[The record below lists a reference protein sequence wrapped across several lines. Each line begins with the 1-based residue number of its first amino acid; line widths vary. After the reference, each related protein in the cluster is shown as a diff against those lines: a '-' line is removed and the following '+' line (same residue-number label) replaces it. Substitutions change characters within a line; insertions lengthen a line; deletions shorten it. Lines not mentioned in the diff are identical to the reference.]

1 MSNIPSAPDTTGA
14 KPKKDHTALIVVLVV
29 VFVVVVLPVIVVT
42 VLAVSAFKF
51 LGDHMDDIKDI
62 AHSYS
67 FVAGGD
73 EGAIYMSH
81 NEAVAA
87 RNIVAQIENTAS
99 ENRTISKRDC
109 LYLER
114 LAKYYIESNNG
125 AAVAEEIN
133 LCGEGIIKGSV
144 DYKQDINKSYD
155 YGQYRLALSVGSV
168 CHAFHFDK
176 NIETY
181 SFYTSNS
188 TSCSAGTMVDLKI
201 VDTGETLEP
210 APDRIKLE
218 VNDEDDDVQ
227 INIKSRA

>member
-1 MSNIPSAPDTTGA
+1 MSNIPSAPDTTGV
-14 KPKKDHTALIVVLVV
+14 KQKKDHTALIVVLVV
-29 VFVVVVLPVIVVT
+29 VFVVVVLPVIVVM
-42 VLAVSAFKF
+42 VLAVAAFNF
-51 LGDHMDDIKDI
+51 LGDHIEDIKDI

-67 FVAGGD
+67 HVAGGD
-73 EGAIYMSH
+73 EDAIYMSH

-99 ENRTISKRDC
+99 ENHTISKRDC

-114 LAKYYIESNNG
+114 LAKYYVESSDS
-125 AAVAEEIN
+125 AAVVEEIN
-133 LCGEGIIKGSV
+133 LCGEEIIKGSV

-155 YGQYRLALSVGSV
+155 YGQYRLALSVGGV
-168 CHAFHFDK
+168 CHAFYFDK

-181 SFYTSNS
+181 SFYTSKS
-188 TSCSAGTMVDLKI
+188 TSCVAGTMIDLKI

-210 APDRIKLE
+210 APDRIKLD
-218 VNDEDDDVQ
+218 VGDEDDDIQ

>member
-1 MSNIPSAPDTTGA
+1 MSNIPSAPDTTGV
-14 KPKKDHTALIVVLVV
+14 KQKKDHTALIVVLVV
-29 VFVVVVLPVIVVT
+29 VFVVVVLPVIVVM
-42 VLAVSAFKF
+42 VLAVAAFNF
-51 LGDHMDDIKDI
+51 LGDHIEDIKDI

-67 FVAGGD
+67 HVADGD
-73 EGAIYMSH
+73 EYAIYMSH

-99 ENRTISKRDC
+99 ENHTISKRDC

-114 LAKYYIESNNG
+114 LAKYYVESSDS
-125 AAVAEEIN
+125 AAVVEEIN
-133 LCGEGIIKGSV
+133 LCGEEIIKGSV

-155 YGQYRLALSVGSV
+155 YGQYRLALSVGGV
-168 CHAFHFDK
+168 CHAFYFDK

-181 SFYTSNS
+181 SFYTSKS
-188 TSCSAGTMVDLKI
+188 TSCVAGTMIDLKI

-210 APDRIKLE
+210 APDRIKLD
-218 VNDEDDDVQ
+218 VGDEDDDIQ